1 MNENIIIAAF
11 GAQRKTT
18 VRPRYR
24 YDTGQRLIIKTPNG
38 LPDFYEVY
46 FANEGGTAEA
56 EPHLAT
62 AEGVMIP
69 DSFFQS
75 GAAILAWA
83 HVYGESSEGTTIY
96 EVKIPLHNRT
106 RPANVEP
113 DPEEKDI
120 IAEVIA
126 ALNEQ
131 AEEIRQM
138 ATELEQS
145 IQDADE
151 ATGNANA
158 AARRIS
164 SIDMTV
170 EMLEPTAEP
179 TADVDMRDDGTGIAL
194 GIPKSNIAYGTFE
207 VEDDMELV
215 LNSPENFP
223 DIEFSLSEDG
233 MLEVNI

>member
-11 GAQRKTT
+11 GAQRETR

-46 FANEGGTAEA
+46 FANDGGTAEA

-62 AEGVMIP
+62 AEGVLIP

-75 GAAILAWA
+75 GAAIIAWA
-83 HVYGESSEGTTIY
+83 HVYGLPTEGTTIY
-96 EVKIPLHNRT
+96 KVTIPILNRA

-113 DPEEKDI
+113 TPEEQDI

-145 IQDADE
+145 IQDADV
-151 ATGNANA
+151 ATDAANA

-164 SIDMTV
+164 TIDMTV

-179 TADVDMRDDGTGIAL
+179 TADVDMREDGTSVAL
-194 GIPKSNIAYGTFE
+194 HIPKSNIAYGTFE

-223 DIEFSLSEDG
+223 DIEFALSEDG
-233 MLEVNI
+233 MLEVTI

>member
-11 GAQRKTT
+11 GAQRETR

-46 FANEGGTAEA
+46 FANEGGTSEA
-56 EPHLAT
+56 EPHLGT
-62 AEGVMIP
+62 AEGVLIP

-83 HVYGESSEGTTIY
+83 HVYGEPTEGTTIY
-96 EVKIPLHNRT
+96 KVTIPLHDRT
-106 RPANVEP
+106 RPAVVEP
-113 DPEEKDI
+113 DPEEADI
-120 IAEVIA
+120 IAEVITE
-126 ALNEQ
+126 LNQ
-131 AEEIRQM
+131 KAEEIRQM
-138 ATELEQS
+138 AAELEVA
-145 IQDADE
+145 IHDADE
-151 ATGNANA
+151 ATDAANA
-158 AARRIS
+158 AARRIAT
-164 SIDMTV
+164 IGITV
-170 EMLEPTAEP
+170 EMLEPTADP
-179 TADVDMRDDGTGIAL
+179 TADVDMRDDGTSIAL

-223 DIEFSLSEDG
+223 DITFTLSEDG